1 MTRKPRLKYRD
12 AGVHLDAAERLID
25 RIRPWAASTGRPE
38 VLGGIGGFGA
48 LIEIP
53 TGRYRRPVLV
63 AGTDGVGTKLLL
75 ALAHDRLEGIGV
87 DLVAMCA
94 NDVLVHGAEPLFFL
108 DYYATGQLDVE
119 QGSRLIR
126 SITEGC
132 REAGCALVGGE
143 TAELPGLYRPHDFDL
158 AGFCVGVVEHDRML
172 DGSAVR
178 AGDRV
183 IGLASSG
190 IHSNGYSL
198 VRAILEESGT
208 VPPDIDRLLAPT
220 RIYVRSIRALLET
233 CSVHA
238 LAHITGGGLI
248 DNPPRVIPAS
258 LGIALDPS
266 RWPRPAVFDWIEEQ
280 IEIDPLE
287 FYRTF
292 NAGIGFMVI
301 TAPDAV
307 AEVLKS
313 LAASGEQAF
322 EIGEVIEDPGHGV
335 RIG

>member
-1 MTRKPRLKYRD
+1 MTLKPRLNYRD
-12 AGVHLDAAERLID
+12 SGVHFDSAERLIE
-25 RIRPWAASTGRPE
+25 RIRPWALQTGRSE

-53 TGRYRRPVLV
+53 TDRYKKPVLV

-108 DYYATGQLDVE
+108 DYYATGRIDIE
-119 QGSRLIR
+119 QGARLIQ
-126 SITEGC
+126 SIAEGC

-158 AGFCVGVVEHDRML
+158 AGFCVGIVERDRVL

-190 IHSNGYSL
+190 VHSNGFSL
-198 VRAILEESGT
+198 VRSILDSPGVT
-208 VPPDIDRLLAPT
+208 RPPIDLLLEPT
-220 RIYVRSIRALLET
+220 RIYVRSIRTLLET
-233 CSVHA
+233 CPVHA

-248 DNPPRVIPAS
+248 DNPPRVIPES
-258 LGIALDPS
+258 LGLTLDPA
-266 RWPRPAVFDWIEEQ
+266 RWQQPAVFDWIQ
-280 IEIDPLE
+280 NSVEIDPTE

-292 NAGIGFMVI
+292 NAGIGFIVI
-301 TAPDAV
+301 TAPEQV
-307 AEVLKS
+307 APALRS

-322 EIGEVIEDPGHGV
+322 EIGEVIEDSKHAV
-335 RIG
+335 TIG